1 MPNHHIAEG
10 ETWAQALRRAQ
21 AESRSSS
28 NGRDRQPLPAVVRAL
43 LDGVVGA
50 ASWRARCYARRPAAT
65 VAVNDLEKR
74 RLVVRRTNPDN
85 RRCKIVS
92 MTVAGRDVVGAL
104 EAIDDPA
111 PAGLAALNDD
121 DLTVQLDV
129 MNRLA
134 EQLRADGRAKAEE
147 DARRIVENARREI
160 EAERQKALD
169 SVRAEVADLVVAAT
183 ERVIG
188 ESLDITR
195 QRQLIERAI
204 SEVTSDGRGRG

>member
-1 MPNHHIAEG
+1 MTLTVFLAAAGLLDLSLSFLVEIVAFLAMILILARWVYPRVIAAAEGRQRQIAEQL
-10 ETWAQALRRAQ
+10 EAAEKARKEAEQRLKDAEAEVQKARAQ
-21 AESRSSS
+21 SAEIIE
-28 NGRDRQPLPAVVRAL
+28 
-43 LDGVVGA
+43 GA
-50 ASWRARCYARRPAAT
+50 
-65 VAVNDLEKR
+65 
-74 RLVVRRTNPDN
+74 
-85 RRCKIVS
+85 
-92 MTVAGRDVVGAL
+92 
-104 EAIDDPA
+104 
-111 PAGLAALNDD
+111 
-121 DLTVQLDV
+121 
-129 MNRLA
+129 NRLA